1 MGSSCGGGR
10 TVDVRPRLAGT
21 LPWLL
26 LRRRWRFSFVRDFAR
41 TPVARTLATV
51 ASVAAVA
58 PVEAITPIAAVT
70 PAVVT
75 VAIALDSTH
84 HGGGTLF
91 VFLDP
96 DREIAQHVFVEAF

>member
-41 TPVARTLATV
+41 TPVARTL
-51 ASVAAVA
+51 AAVA